1 MPEIVLGSRDITVSG
16 LVRHILWP
24 HGLPTVYGRRPNLAY
39 ACEEESPVCVC
50 VCVKRDWRRFLS
62 RPEWS

>member
-50 VCVKRDWRRFLS
+50 VCV
-62 RPEWS
+62 